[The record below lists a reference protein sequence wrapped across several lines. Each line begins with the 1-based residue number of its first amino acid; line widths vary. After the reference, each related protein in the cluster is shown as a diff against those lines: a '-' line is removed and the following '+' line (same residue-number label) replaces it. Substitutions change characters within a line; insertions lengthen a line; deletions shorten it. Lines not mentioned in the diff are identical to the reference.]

1 MGNYKESIPS
11 LKAFENQALQSV
23 SALQQYSLPKHVQ
36 IETFTNNKKEQSH
49 KYLRYP
55 NQPNLKEK
63 VPDYRESDQYKY
75 DVLTYSTGPKK
86 YPDGIKF
93 FGQSAQY
100 YREKNLK

>member
-1 MGNYKESIPS
+1 M
-11 LKAFENQALQSV
+11 
-23 SALQQYSLPKHVQ
+23 SALQHYSLPKHIQ
-36 IETFTNNKKEQSH
+36 IETNINTHTKKEESH
-49 KYLRYP
+49 KYLRFP

-75 DVLTYSTGPKK
+75 DVMTYSTGPKK